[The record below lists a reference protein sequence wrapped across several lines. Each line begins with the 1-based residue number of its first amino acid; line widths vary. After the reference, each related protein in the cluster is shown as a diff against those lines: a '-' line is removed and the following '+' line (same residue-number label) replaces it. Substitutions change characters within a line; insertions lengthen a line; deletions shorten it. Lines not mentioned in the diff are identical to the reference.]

1 MIRKIF
7 YGLMALSMVACG
19 KKSTTHKETTPNQ
32 SSQNTAQDKTSPKT
46 AIPHQINIFLET
58 SGSMKGYFAGQEF
71 VALVTKLPTISEGIT
86 QNKNVKINLIADNIV
101 PYTQSH
107 FDFSNEVSSK
117 GAAFCT
123 GKSSEMSK
131 LFKNVADNTSN
142 DAISLFVSDCILSFG
157 NQATNAVNVA
167 ALEAGIRS
175 TFADIR
181 QKGFAV
187 SVYAFESTFKG
198 SYFTMN
204 NTEDRQSYKDG
215 SQRRPFYVWAV
226 GKKDLLAAFRKQIAN
241 DQAFQPLQSLHV
253 GFDYKVIN
261 EYGVLAQMVQQRGDF
276 KVEKYKKLYDID
288 GVEERP
294 LAFYVGINADNLPPY
309 ALKNLLNE
317 KKIKITGQ
325 GVGGK
330 VLKIETDLMPYNPV
344 PADIAAMKN
353 YTHFIKV
360 QIDKMI
366 PEKATLQ
373 IQLPFEANEWYKA
386 CSTLDDTAPEKTKGK
401 TFAFANL
408 VNGVQ
413 EAYQE
418 QKSFE
423 NFIDIKIDLEKE

>member
-1 MIRKIF
+1 MIRKFF

-19 KKSTTHKETTPNQ
+19 KKSTTQKEVTSTTQ
-32 SSQNTAQDKTSPKT
+32 SKGTSQEKVSPKT
-46 AIPHQINIFLET
+46 ALPQQINIFLET

-101 PYTQSH
+101 PYTKSH
-107 FDFSNEVSSK
+107 FDFSNEVSTK
-117 GAAFCT
+117 GAAFCM

-131 LFKNVADNTSN
+131 LFKTVADNTSN
-142 DAISLFVSDCILSFG
+142 DGISLFVSDCILSFS

-204 NTEDRQSYKDG
+204 NTEDRQNYKDG

-261 EYGVLAQMVQQRGDF
+261 DYAILAQMVQQRGDF
-276 KVEKYKKLYDID
+276 KVEKYK
-288 GVEERP
+288 R
-294 LAFYVGINADNLPPY
+294 
-309 ALKNLLNE
+309 
-317 KKIKITGQ
+317 
-325 GVGGK
+325 
-330 VLKIETDLMPYNPV
+330 
-344 PADIAAMKN
+344 
-353 YTHFIKV
+353 
-360 QIDKMI
+360 
-366 PEKATLQ
+366 
-373 IQLPFEANEWYKA
+373 
-386 CSTLDDTAPEKTKGK
+386 
-401 TFAFANL
+401 
-408 VNGVQ
+408 
-413 EAYQE
+413 
-418 QKSFE
+418 
-423 NFIDIKIDLEKE
+423 